1 MVKGD
6 DYKAKNNS
14 ELTTNRE
21 LNYFKS
27 ILNLLP

>member
-6 DYKAKNNS
+6 DYKAKNNL
-14 ELTTNRE
+14 ELTTKRE
-21 LNYFKS
+21 LYYFKS

>member
-1 MVKGD
+1 MVKED
-6 DYKAKNNS
+6 NYKAKNNS